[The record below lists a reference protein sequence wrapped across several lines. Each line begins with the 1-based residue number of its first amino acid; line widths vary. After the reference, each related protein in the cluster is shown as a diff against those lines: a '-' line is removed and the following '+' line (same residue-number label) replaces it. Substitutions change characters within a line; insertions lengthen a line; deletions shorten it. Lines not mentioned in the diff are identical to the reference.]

1 MNRKVT
7 LLIALAVCSLLSF
20 SQTINITNTELTVSS
35 YTGKDVIMSGKSA
48 LHLTATTKSLVN
60 STVKLNSENS
70 WLYFDNISPQVVI
83 DSLLQYVS
91 VNGSAAV
98 SKTNARISIYKNGT
112 VIIPQS
118 SSYQSP
124 LKVYNNLN
132 FTGDSASY
140 SMFTFYNSLGTMDNK
155 IRSFKLKR
163 GYMVTFSTT
172 ADGTGYSRVYI
183 ADDKDLEINALPI
196 LLDNSISFI
205 RVLDWEWVTKKGW
218 CGYDPTDIS
227 LVKPTW
233 RYDWSA
239 GGATTPTV
247 EYVPIRQKSGWPSTS
262 EIQGKQYVSH
272 VLGFNEPDHTEQS
285 NLTVSQAVAEWPEL
299 LKTGLRIGSPA
310 CTNFSWLYS
319 FMDSCKAKNYRVDYV
334 AVHAYWGGK
343 SPASWYSDLKYIHDR
358 TGRPIWIT
366 EWNNG
371 ANWTTETWPTTDH
384 SLSTANA
391 AKQLSDIKA
400 ILNVLDTASFIER
413 YSIYNWV
420 QDCRAMVIGG
430 VITPAGQYYADDKS
444 VMAYNK
450 KNEVIPTYVF
460 GTPSLAIAFTTKK
473 LSLTITD
480 PNGDYYRGYIIEK
493 KIDNGVY
500 SEFTRLENTT
510 LKTISDTL
518 DFSLGSRVRYRASV
532 IYNDGSTS
540 AYTNEIGYD
549 VTNNSDIQLG
559 TISASNTGWNSVLFG
574 KAYAAIPTI
583 ILGSPTN
590 ANSTVYMSARPK
602 LYSATSRFNIQFAPW
617 SYQKVSTLTKD
628 ETVPY
633 FVVPAGVY
641 DFGNLKAIANRTTVG
656 SAWTTVTFSTPFT
669 TIPVVFVSQLSPAN
683 TFATCVR
690 VRNVTTTGFEAKI
703 MKETA
708 VTTALSSE
716 TVSYFAITQGTGL
729 IDGKKI
735 IVGKTANTAVSSTT
749 YTSINYGDSIANP
762 IFISQLQTCNDDT
775 VTATMRCLSISSKF
789 ANVMK
794 QREKSTGV
802 TTSLAE
808 SAGWMVINPVG
819 LNSAVNSVNAQH
831 FKMYPNPVLD
841 NLWFENELVENT
853 SFEIYT
859 IYGVLLKRI
868 TPIGNKINVEDLPAG
883 SYILKTIN
891 YGSHVFIK
899 M

>member
-1 MNRKVT
+1 MNKKYT
-7 LLIALAVCSLLSF
+7 ILILFVISSLFAF
-20 SQTINITNTELTVSS
+20 SQTVTITNTEITVSS
-35 YTGKDVIMSGKSA
+35 YSGKEVIISGKSA

-60 STVKLNSENS
+60 STVKLNSEDS
-70 WLYFDNISPQVVI
+70 WLFFDNITPQVVI
-83 DSLLQYVS
+83 DSLLQYVYI
-91 VNGSAAV
+91 NGSPAV
-98 SKTNARISIYKNGT
+98 SKTNARISIYKHGA
-112 VIIPQS
+112 VVIPQS
-118 SSYQSP
+118 SSYQP
-124 LKVYNNLN
+124 LKVYSNQN
-132 FTGDSASY
+132 FTGDSTAY
-140 SMFTFYNSLGTMDNK
+140 SMFTFYNGLGTMDNR

-163 GYMVTFSTT
+163 GYMVTFANTS
-172 ADGTGYSRVYI
+172 DGTGYSRVFI
-183 ADDKDLEINALPI
+183 ADDKDLEVSALPN
-196 LLDNSISFI
+196 LLDNSISFV

-218 CGYDPTDIS
+218 AGYNPTDIA

-239 GGATTPTV
+239 GGVTTPTV
-247 EYVPIRQKSGWPSTS
+247 EYTPIRQKSGWPSTS

-285 NLTVSQAVAEWPEL
+285 NLTVSQALAEWPEL

-343 SPASWYSDLKYIHDR
+343 SPSSWYSDLKYIHDK

-371 ANWTTETWPTTDH
+371 ANWTTETWPSGTDH
-384 SLSTANA
+384 SLTTANS
-391 AKQLSDIKA
+391 AKQLADIKA

-420 QDCRAMVIGG
+420 EDCRAMVIGG
-430 VITPAGQYYADDKS
+430 VITPAGQYYANDKS
-444 VMAYNK
+444 VMAFNRK
-450 KNEVIPTYVF
+450 MEVLPTYVF
-460 GTPSLAIAFTTKK
+460 GAPSLAIALTTKK
-473 LSLTITD
+473 LSLSITD

-510 LKTISDTL
+510 LKTASDTL
-518 DFSLGSRVRYRASV
+518 DFSLGSRIRYRACA
-532 IYNDGSTS
+532 IYNDGSIS
-540 AYTNEIGYD
+540 SYTNEIGYD
-549 VTNNSDIQLG
+549 VTNNSDIQMG
-559 TISASNTGWNSVLFG
+559 TVAASNVGWNSVLFG
-574 KAYAAIPTI
+574 KPYAAVPTI

-590 ANSTVYMSARPK
+590 ANSTVYMSARAK
-602 LYSATSRFNIQFAPW
+602 LTSYSSRFNIQFAPW
-617 SYQKVSTLTKD
+617 SYQKISTLAKD

-633 FVVPAGVY
+633 FVVPAGTY
-641 DFGNLKAIANRTTVG
+641 DFGNLKAIANKTTVG
-656 SAWTTVTFSTPFT
+656 SAWTTITFATPFT
-669 TIPVVFVSQLSPAN
+669 TVPVVFVSQLSPAN

-708 VTTALSSE
+708 VTTALTSE

-729 IDGKKI
+729 IDGKKV

-749 YTSINYGDSIANP
+749 YTTINYGDSVANP

-808 SAGWMVINPVG
+808 SAGWMAVNPVG
-819 LNSAVNSVNAQH
+819 LNSAVINPSANTM
-831 FKMYPNPVLD
+831 KIYPNPVTDYIRLEQPS
-841 NLWFENELVENT
+841 LENT
-853 SFEIYT
+853 TVEIYS
-859 IYGVLLKRI
+859 IYGVLIKRTI
-868 TPIGNKINVEDLPAG
+868 PLDNQIDVRELPAG
-883 SYILKTIN
+883 SYLLKTVRHGTN
-891 YGSHVFIK
+891 KFIK
-899 M
+899 I